1 MGDAANDELWFYR
14 RPSQMKIAFVYS
26 HAITGLP
33 IKIANVDT
41 CYAMYMRLSPVA
53 EFTAGKVVWRG
64 QFHEGTSTWNFEYE
78 DQAESSVC
86 IVIVEQNQI
95 QGEFCR
101 LTLPLRWFEI
111 NSVIAQA
118 FPMKVIDD
126 YKALPV
132 MMDIRIHLCENGE
145 PAFLA
150 RAGRMTVTP
159 AWETW
164 RPPAGQ
170 RQPQY
175 QTPQPSPTQASQPQ
189 YQTPQPSPTQAS
201 QPQPLQ
207 PKYQAPQPSQAQS
220 SQPQPS
226 QPQPTPTQYPEP
238 QNPEPTEEDDDIP
251 PIEGPVQENLVC
263 LPFRMPD
270 GSIQMMWC
278 RPVPQ
283 PPGTPSPVPA
293 ASPTN
298 APRTTPAK

>member
-1 MGDAANDELWFYR
+1 
-14 RPSQMKIAFVYS
+14 MKIAFVYS
-26 HAITGLP
+26 PAITGLP
-33 IKIANVDT
+33 IKIANVET
-41 CYAMYMRLSPVA
+41 CYTMYMRLSPVT

-95 QGEFCR
+95 HGEFCR
-101 LTLPLRWFEI
+101 LTLPLRWFET
-111 NSVIAQA
+111 NSVVAQA
-118 FPMKVIDD
+118 FPMKVIED

-132 MMDIRIHLCENGE
+132 MMDIRVHLCENGE
-145 PAFLA
+145 PAFMA

-170 RQPQY
+170 RQPQR
-175 QTPQPSPTQASQPQ
+175 PGPQASQPQ
-189 YQTPQPSPTQAS
+189 NLAPQAS
-201 QPQPLQ
+201 QQLQ
-207 PKYQAPQPSQAQS
+207 YPGPDPSQTRA
-220 SQPQPS
+220 SQQLQYPGPQAS
-226 QPQPTPTQYPEP
+226 QQLQYPEP
-238 QNPEPTEEDDDIP
+238 QPPEPTEEDDDIP

-278 RPVPQ
+278 RPVP
-283 PPGTPSPVPA
+283 PPGTASPVPDA
-293 ASPTN
+293 TPTN
-298 APRTTPAK
+298 APRATPAK